1 MVAVSAPS
9 RAVPVGLVLLAL
21 LCVSCDRLERRDR
34 STPAAPAA
42 PPQEVAARVDT
53 LVVVRPTLVPYFAAT
68 QAEIDA
74 EPEIGEAMAD
84 FQHYLVAA
92 RDSLERRGV
101 LVRELRGD
109 SLVVRQDSTTRLLL
123 PAEQQSAVGYAIYAP
138 GREPRIIQG
147 VMTDAALLA
156 AVDEYLAP

>member
-1 MVAVSAPS
+1 MSARS
-9 RAVPVGLVLLAL
+9 RAIPLVVLAL
-21 LCVSCDRLERRDR
+21 LSVSCDRLERRGESAPDAPGP
-34 STPAAPAA
+34 PAAA
-42 PPQEVAARVDT
+42 PDRVDT
-53 LVVVRPTLVPYFAAT
+53 LVVERPTLVAYFAAT
-68 QAEIDA
+68 QAEIDEA
-74 EPEIGEAMAD
+74 PEIGEAMAD

-109 SLVVRQDSTTRLLL
+109 SLVVRHDSATRLLL
-123 PAEQQSAVGYAIYAP
+123 PAAQQSAAGYAIYAP
-138 GREPRIIQG
+138 GREPRILDG